1 VKKGRLVIA
10 LVMAGMALLSYY
22 GMRETNPVTGEVQSI
37 GLSKEQEVAIG
48 LQSAPQMAAEF
59 GGLEPDASLQSDVAA
74 IGQKVVSASRARDTQ
89 YEYQFNV
96 LADRQTVNAFALPGG
111 PIFITR
117 ALLDRLENEAQL
129 AGVLGHEV
137 GHVVGR
143 HAAERIAKS
152 QLAQGLVGAV
162 GVATTDEQGRGA
174 QAAQLAMLV
183 SQVVQM
189 RYGRDDELQSDTLG
203 VDFMSEAGYDPRAM
217 LAVMDILAKAS
228 GGGGRSPE
236 FLSTHPDPG
245 NRQAVIQQAIEKKFP
260 GGVPGTVTQGRPIT
274 LARGARAN
282 R

>member
-1 VKKGRLVIA
+1 MIA
-10 LVMAGMALLSYY
+10 VVMAGMALLSYY
-22 GMRETNPVTGEVQSI
+22 GMREKNPITGETQAI

-59 GGLEPDASLQSDVAA
+59 GGLDPDESLQSDVAA
-74 IGQKVVSASRARDTQ
+74 IGQKVVSSSRAKDTK
-89 YEYQFNV
+89 YEFRFRV
-96 LADRQTVNAFALPGG
+96 LADRETVNAFALPGG

-117 ALLDRLENEAQL
+117 ALLERLENEAQL
-129 AGVLGHEV
+129 AGVLGHEA

-162 GVATTDEQGRGA
+162 GVAASDQAGHGQ
-174 QAAQLAMLV
+174 QAAQLAQLV

-203 VDFMSEAGYDPRAM
+203 VDFMSDAGYDPRAM
-217 LAVMDILAKAS
+217 LTVMEILRRAS
-228 GGGGRSPE
+228 GGAGGRAPE

-245 NRQAVIQQAIEKKFP
+245 NRQAVIQQAIDKKFP
-260 GGVPGTVTQGRPIT
+260 GGPPANLTMGRPIT
-274 LARGARAN
+274 LGRSAAGPR
-282 R
+282 

>member
-1 VKKGRLVIA
+1 VRKGRLVIA
-10 LVMAGMALLSYY
+10 LVMAGMAVLSYY

-59 GGLEPDASLQSDVAA
+59 GGLDPDASVQADVAA
-74 IGQKVVSASRARDTQ
+74 IGRKVVASSRARDTQ
-89 YEYQFNV
+89 YQYQFNV
-96 LADRQTVNAFALPGG
+96 LADRETVNAFALPGG

-117 ALLDRLENEAQL
+117 ALLERLENEAQL

-143 HAAERIAKS
+143 HASERIAKS
-152 QLAQGLVGAV
+152 QLAQGIVGAV
-162 GVATTDEQGRGA
+162 GVATSDEAGRGQ

-203 VDFMSEAGYDPRAM
+203 VDFMADASYDPRAM
-217 LAVMDILAKAS
+217 ITVMDILAKSS
-228 GGGGRSPE
+228 GGSRKSPE

-245 NRQAVIQQAIEKKFP
+245 NRQAVIQQAIQQKFP
-260 GGVPGTVTQGRPIT
+260 GGVPGTLTMGRPIT
-274 LARGARAN
+274 LGRAARN
-282 R
+282 